1 MEKEELRTIL
11 FEQYFKPNNGINIK
25 ELLNNT
31 TYITNLYKEFFI
43 LLDENI
49 EEYDIYNKVD
59 IIKEIEHNN
68 KKYLIIKISPLQYI
82 IIDLYNYKT
91 LNLESV
97 KKYFKEDFFIN
108 NFKEV
113 NGINIDRY
121 HILETN
127 KSLFPIVNYYF
138 ENKETFN
145 IKPKIFYKVSYMDA
159 ISCIHI
165 NLIDENIQLEFLD
178 KNQYLYE
185 QLYFYIDL
193 TPSIMQDSIKKIG
206 INKVNEI
213 FSRIKDINIPLSCI
227 PKEIQPNNSKKLIK
241 IKNSK

>member
-1 MEKEELRTIL
+1 MEKDKLRTIL

-97 KKYFKEDFFIN
+97 KKYFKEDLFIN

-121 HILETN
+121 HVLESN
-127 KSLFPIVNYYF
+127 KSLFSIVNYYF
-138 ENKETFN
+138 ENADDDGYTFW
-145 IKPKIFYKVSYMDA
+145 FA
-159 ISCIHI
+159 H
-165 NLIDENIQLEFLD
+165 
-178 KNQYLYE
+178 
-185 QLYFYIDL
+185 
-193 TPSIMQDSIKKIG
+193 G
-206 INKVNEI
+206 
-213 FSRIKDINIPLSCI
+213 
-227 PKEIQPNNSKKLIK
+227 
-241 IKNSK
+241 